1 MDSSRSGKCLSANFM
16 NGQVLAFSTFLFGL
30 LETPI
35 SSLAIQPPHRR
46 SDATDQQHHLRPPH
60 FQPPLE
66 PNPCHVVLPTS
77 PVSGSFLS
85 EKVQLISV
93 PLNDQPL
100 LDSVPDSVPRVSGP
114 MATPVGGKRLGLLA
128 SSPGFGW
135 HTYWFAHAI
144 TTRTNTPLAPPSL
157 FCPTA
162 STALAVTA
170 GAAPV
175 QPLS

>member
-1 MDSSRSGKCLSANFM
+1 MDSSRSDKCLSANFM
-16 NGQVLAFSTFLFGL
+16 NGQVLAFSTFLFGF
-30 LETPI
+30 PI
-35 SSLAIQPPHRR
+35 SSLAVQPPHRR
-46 SDATDQQHHLRPPH
+46 SDATDQQHHLPPH

-66 PNPCHVVLPTS
+66 PNPCHVVFPTS

-85 EKVQLISV
+85 EKKVHLISV

-114 MATPVGGKRLGLLA
+114 MATPVGGKCLGLLA

-135 HTYWFAHAI
+135 HTYWLAHAI
-144 TTRTNTPLAPPSL
+144 TTRTNTPLAPPCL
-157 FCPTA
+157 LCPTA
-162 STALAVTA
+162 CTALAVTA